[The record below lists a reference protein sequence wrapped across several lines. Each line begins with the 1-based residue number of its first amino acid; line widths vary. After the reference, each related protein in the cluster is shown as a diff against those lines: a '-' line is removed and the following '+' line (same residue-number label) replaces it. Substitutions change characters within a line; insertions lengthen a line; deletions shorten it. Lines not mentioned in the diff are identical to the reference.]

1 MQNEEL
7 FEYETFM
14 FDMDGEEVEMAIIE
28 EFDFE
33 EKHYVLCAEVE
44 DDMINEEDGLY
55 LFRIVSESDDDIAVE
70 TIESE
75 EEYNRIVEAYYEMCE
90 AQEE

>member
-33 EKHYVLCAEVE
+33 EKHYVRCAEVE

>member
-1 MQNEEL
+1 MQNEEI
-7 FEYETFM
+7 FECETFM
-14 FDMDGEEVEMAIIE
+14 FDMDGEEVEMAITD

-44 DDMINEEDGLY
+44 GDMVNEEDGLY

-75 EEYNRIVEAYYEMCE
+75 EEYNRIVEAYYKMCE
-90 AQEE
+90 AEEE